1 MLLKEN
7 IQRAGV
13 GFLLDRVLKY
23 VDKDPKKNILKLI
36 GLAEKFAGKTFPE
49 KTFKGFRDAISDDDN
64 VFVFRSRCGSPW
76 NKSRKSK
83 PRKV

>member
-13 GFLLDRVLKY
+13 GFLLDRMLKY
-23 VDKDPKKNILKLI
+23 IDKDPKKNILKLI

-49 KTFKGFRDAISDDDN
+49 RHLKASAMR
-64 VFVFRSRCGSPW
+64 
-76 NKSRKSK
+76 
-83 PRKV
+83 

>member
-49 KTFKGFRDAISDDDN
+49 KTFKASAM
-64 VFVFRSRCGSPW
+64 RSATMIMFGMPMR
-76 NKSRKSK
+76 
-83 PRKV
+83 